1 VVLRWR
7 TRTVR
12 ALVFVVVAWTV
23 PAVLVAELGYPAV
36 PRYLV
41 GPVAACC
48 VLAGIGFVA
57 LVRVSGSRRG
67 RAVVAAALCA
77 VSAPY
82 LVATGAALADQA
94 SEAKFWTA
102 RQSGLWAAV
111 NRAQKRGV
119 PIARLHPVVQ
129 PGAMATGLAW
139 KLGMRLHDVRVVF
152 TPATGIA
159 FLEGDD
165 RAVLAQLGRRGAT
178 TAPVAAAGRWHVLR
192 LRWASAAP
200 RTRHRQRSRGRGRRA
215 AERKRP
221 ARRRRAVMS
230 TPSVLGRHPPGRGRA

>member
-1 VVLRWR
+1 V
-7 TRTVR
+7 T
-12 ALVFVVVAWTV
+12 
-23 PAVLVAELGYPAV
+23 AVLVTELGYPAV

-41 GPVAACC
+41 EPVAACC

-82 LVATGAALADQA
+82 VVVTGAALADQA
-94 SEAKFWTA
+94 SEAKFWTT

-159 FLEGDD
+159 FLEGDA
-165 RAVLAQLGRRGAT
+165 RTVLAQLRRRGAT
-178 TAPVAAAGRWHVLR
+178 TAPVAAAGRWQVLL
-192 LRWASAAP
+192 LRWRPRSAP
-200 RTRHRQRSRGRGRRA
+200 RPERARG
-215 AERKRP
+215 
-221 ARRRRAVMS
+221 
-230 TPSVLGRHPPGRGRA
+230 